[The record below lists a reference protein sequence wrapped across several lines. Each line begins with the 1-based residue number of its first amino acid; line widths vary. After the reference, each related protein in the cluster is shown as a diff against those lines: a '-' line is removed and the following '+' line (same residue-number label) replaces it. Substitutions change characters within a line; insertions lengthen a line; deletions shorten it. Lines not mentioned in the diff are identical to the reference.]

1 MASLRMEARIKQPDL
16 MMKLSNLLY
25 RGVTPFGPLLWQAE
39 ADTELTLSA
48 SPTTTVGQKALAL
61 AKRRYST
68 VTLLTRKFQS
78 IFKSNTNRH

>member
-1 MASLRMEARIKQPDL
+1 MASLRMGARIKQPDL

-48 SPTTTVGQKALAL
+48 SPTSGPNSVKHGEF
-61 AKRRYST
+61 
-68 VTLLTRKFQS
+68 LLE
-78 IFKSNTNRH
+78 

>member
-48 SPTTTVGQKALAL
+48 SPFAAVGQKALF
-61 AKRRYST
+61 RG
-68 VTLLTRKFQS
+68 TLLLK
-78 IFKSNTNRH
+78 